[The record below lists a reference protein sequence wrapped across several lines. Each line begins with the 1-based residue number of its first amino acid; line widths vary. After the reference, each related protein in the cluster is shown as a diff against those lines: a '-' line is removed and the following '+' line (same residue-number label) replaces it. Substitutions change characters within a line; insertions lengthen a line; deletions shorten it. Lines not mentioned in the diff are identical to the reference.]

1 MIYYCVFFHKK
12 KLVRL
17 TLRQD
22 LIPLS
27 FIPHTGPLVALKVLP
42 PNAPH
47 SHQIRL
53 VAFGMMLP
61 DNLKMHSRFLY
72 LNSNSRKPNALPIL
86 WLAQP

>member
-61 DNLKMHSRFLY
+61 DNLKMHPDSYTLIQ
-72 LNSNSRKPNALPIL
+72 IL
-86 WLAQP
+86 ESQMPCQS

>member
-12 KLVRL
+12 KLGRL

-22 LIPLS
+22 LVPLS

-42 PNAPH
+42 PTAPH
-47 SHQIRL
+47 PQQIRL
-53 VAFGMMLP
+53 VAFGMMFP

-72 LNSNSRKPNALPIL
+72 LNSNPRKPSALPIL